1 MFLHSSIFK
10 ARTSPRTADAFPVV
24 ASLPP
29 EGEKRR
35 PEMSAVRGLTKDQL
49 IKKKDR
55 ILMKDLSSNK

>member
-35 PEMSAVRGLTKDQL
+35 PEMSAVRRLSKDKL
-49 IKKKDR
+49 IKKKYR
-55 ILMKDLSSNK
+55 TLMKNLISNK